1 MEYLGLVL
9 EFIFLA
15 FGLGVYLFAK
25 GWFTPK
31 DILKAKNA
39 NEIRKNN
46 GNWMRIVG
54 LALAAIMTVN
64 IIIHLQ
70 QLIQNQ

>member
-1 MEYLGLVL
+1 MEYLGLVI
-9 EFIFLA
+9 EFIFLF
-15 FGLGVYLFAK
+15 FGIGVYLFAK

-31 DILKAKNA
+31 DILRAKNTD
-39 NEIRKNN
+39 EIRKNN
-46 GNWMRIVG
+46 GGWMRIIG

-70 QLIQNQ
+70 QLIRN

>member
-1 MEYLGLVL
+1 MEYIGLLL

-15 FGLGVYLFAK
+15 FGVCVYLFAK

-31 DILKAKNA
+31 DVLKAKNA
-39 NEIRKNN
+39 NEFRKNN
-46 GNWMRIVG
+46 GRWMRIVG

-70 QLIQNQ
+70 QLIRS